1 MPKAQV
7 FVENCGIVPKR
18 WKTVESC
25 GIKGRR
31 ILSTCGGATEKSWCS
46 HQDGRDVCGTVHED
60 IAWCVAVCCC
70 SR

>member
-31 ILSTCGGATEKSWCS
+31 ILSTCGGAMEKS
-46 HQDGRDVCGTVHED
+46 
-60 IAWCVAVCCC
+60 
-70 SR
+70 